1 MYHQHSQGLFM
12 ISFPA
17 SSETKKSKG
26 GKQMTL
32 FSKKKQKEDKKQA
45 KAEEKQTEAKPSKPK

>member
-1 MYHQHSQGLFM
+1 M